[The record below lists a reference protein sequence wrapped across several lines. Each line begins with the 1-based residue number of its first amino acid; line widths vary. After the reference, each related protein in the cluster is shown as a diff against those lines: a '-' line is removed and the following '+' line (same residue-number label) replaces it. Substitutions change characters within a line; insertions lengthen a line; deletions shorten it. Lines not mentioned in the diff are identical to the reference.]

1 MLNRELKETGDG
13 GSIVIERKN
22 INIDKGL
29 FTDVYIALFSTV
41 TPYWANNYFNIDI
54 NSQTEKVLNESSTDE
69 QGLESIALA
78 VQSDLSSLTYAD
90 FVVNVSLVGND
101 RININITAN
110 NNQTM
115 QVVWDF
121 TEKQIIQYNQI

>member
-13 GSIVIERKN
+13 GSVVIERNN

-29 FTDVYIALFSTV
+29 YTDIYIALFSTV
-41 TPYWANNYFNIDI
+41 STYWANNYFNIDI
-54 NSQTEKVLNESSTDE
+54 SSQTETALNVNSTDE
-69 QGLESIALA
+69 QGLENITLA
-78 VQSDLSSLTYAD
+78 VESDLANLTYAD
-90 FVVNVSLVGND
+90 FSVTVELVGYNK
-101 RININITAN
+101 ININITAN